1 IDQKL
6 ALALQKRSVNAV
18 AIVCY
23 RVGCGNVHCELAAEG
38 IQLFTIALGLQRHEN
53 ADLAEPLADLIVHVG
68 RDDPLLHYQALAAPQ
83 GHILANGGDELG
95 QFLADSTP
103 GSGIVGLRE
112 RFQSAPLLQSQ
123 PCRLRYELLELLV
136 TRDEVRFSIDF
147 DDSSTGAFSSDPNQT
162 FSGGTPC
169 LLGGGSQPLL
179 AQPVNRSFH
188 VTLIF
193 GQGLLTIHHARAGL
207 LAQFL
212 HQCGGDFS
220 HGCTYSVLSGPSRG
234 RGAAAGVLARSA
246 LGRKSCF
253 PTQGPRPH
261 QKDEVP
267 EQIMRGRSSPLPS
280 CSGLLFFSSRREP
293 LRSRQLLAQP
303 CRPHRWPRPRRWNL
317 QLAKRPLPPPEP
329 PAAYR
334 LADPPQHRYPR
345 RERSA

>member
-1 IDQKL
+1 
-6 ALALQKRSVNAV
+6 
-18 AIVCY
+18 
-23 RVGCGNVHCELAAEG
+23 
-38 IQLFTIALGLQRHEN
+38 
-53 ADLAEPLADLIVHVG
+53 
-68 RDDPLLHYQALAAPQ
+68 
-83 GHILANGGDELG
+83 GDELG

-136 TRDEVRFSIDF
+136 TRDEVRCSINF
-147 DDSSTGAFSSDPNQT
+147 DDSSTGAFSSDPDQT
-162 FSGGTPC
+162 FSGATPC

-193 GQGLLTIHHARAGL
+193 DQGLLTIHHARAGL

-220 HGCTYSVLSGPSRG
+220 HGCTYSVVSGPSRG
-234 RGAAAGVLARSA
+234 RGAAAGVLAGRPWAGKAAFRPKAQDRIKRTKFRS
-246 LGRKSCF
+246 
-253 PTQGPRPH
+253 
-261 QKDEVP
+261 
-267 EQIMRGRSSPLPS
+267 RSWEEEAPPLPS

-303 CRPHRWPRPRRWNL
+303 CRPHCWPRPRRWTL
-317 QLAKRPLPPPEP
+317 LLAKRPLPPPDP
-329 PAAYR
+329 PAAFR

-345 RERSA
+345 RERSAPAAGRRARHRQSGHNRAGLHVPRRHFQESDRRYHWGRSWNRARRPPEWRACSPRKRQGVPCWYR